1 MEKNPSSHLNEVIAG
16 TSNKKLNR
24 QISGLYARG
33 IIRKIAPRLYTP
45 NFDDPPEEIIRRNLF
60 EVLGLLYPGVML
72 SHRSAFEFAPTSAG
86 HIFLSYSYTKKVT
99 LPGVILRFLEGPGPV
114 EGDRSFSGNLY
125 VSQEA
130 RAFLENMQ
138 RAQRP
143 GPESK
148 TLSLPEI
155 EEKLDQMIRLHGEE
169 EVNRLRDDAR
179 ILAGKLDM
187 EKEFVSLES
196 IIAAMLTTRD
206 AGVLTSSLGTARALG
221 KPYDPHRVLLFQDLF
236 RELEA
241 THFPLQDEVNST
253 PKAFRNFAFFESY
266 FSNYIEGTVFG
277 LEEARQ
283 IVESGLP
290 LPARNEDS
298 HDILGTYRLVS
309 DRREMSVLPRTADE
323 LIQLLKVRHRLLLHA
338 RPQLQPGLFKE
349 QNNQA
354 GNTVFV
360 DKELVQGTLARGF
373 EIYNALNHPFKRAA
387 FMLFLISE
395 VHPFLDG
402 NGRVAR
408 IMMNAEL
415 VAASQARILIP
426 TVFRDDYLGVLR
438 QLTRRS
444 QTGPYFRMLRRI
456 YDFSLGIRGEDIAS
470 MQQQLEK
477 GNAFLEPGEGKL
489 NFLL

>member
-1 MEKNPSSHLNEVIAG
+1 MRTNRGQSP
-16 TSNKKLNR
+16 KL
-24 QISGLYARG
+24 S
-33 IIRKIAPRLYTP
+33 PR
-45 NFDDPPEEIIRRNLF
+45 
-60 EVLGLLYPGVML
+60 
-72 SHRSAFEFAPTSAG
+72 
-86 HIFLSYSYTKKVT
+86 
-99 LPGVILRFLEGPGPV
+99 
-114 EGDRSFSGNLY
+114 
-125 VSQEA
+125 
-130 RAFLENMQ
+130 
-138 RAQRP
+138 
-143 GPESK
+143 
-148 TLSLPEI
+148 
-155 EEKLDQMIRLHGEE
+155 
-169 EVNRLRDDAR
+169 
-179 ILAGKLDM
+179 
-187 EKEFVSLES
+187 
-196 IIAAMLTTRD
+196 
-206 AGVLTSSLGTARALG
+206 
-221 KPYDPHRVLLFQDLF
+221 
-236 RELEA
+236 
-241 THFPLQDEVNST
+241 
-253 PKAFRNFAFFESY
+253 AFRNFAFFESY

-298 HDILGTYRLVS
+298 HDILSTYRLVS
-309 DRREMSVLPRTADE
+309 ERREMSILPHAADE
-323 LIQLLKVRHRLLLHA
+323 LIQLLKVRHHLLLHA
-338 RPQLQPGLFKE
+338 RPKLHPGLFKE

-387 FMLFLISE
+387 FMLFLINE

-415 VAASQARILIP
+415 VAANQAKVLIP

-456 YDFSLGIRGEDIAS
+456 YDFSLGIRGEDIDS

-489 NFLL
+489 NFLEG